1 MANRSFL
8 AVLLSMLAGAVI
20 WAIHFTIV
28 YGFTSVACAR
38 GLGTDL
44 VPLTIFVATGV
55 AALAAAV
62 VVMVSSLRPVASG
75 APDSDQASVADFIRW
90 VTAAI
95 AGLALVVIVLEG
107 LTAALVPPCV

>member
-62 VVMVSSLRPVASG
+62 VMVSSLRPVASG

>member
-8 AVLLSMLAGAVI
+8 AVLFSVLAGAVI

-38 GLGTDL
+38 GLGTGM
-44 VPLTIFVATGV
+44 VPLTIAVATGV

-62 VVMVSSLRPVASG
+62 VMVRSLRPVGPG
-75 APDSDQASVADFIRW
+75 APDSNHAPAADFIRW
-90 VTAAI
+90 ITAAV
-95 AGLALVVIVLEG
+95 AGLALVVMILEG
-107 LTAALVPPCV
+107 LRVAPVPPCV